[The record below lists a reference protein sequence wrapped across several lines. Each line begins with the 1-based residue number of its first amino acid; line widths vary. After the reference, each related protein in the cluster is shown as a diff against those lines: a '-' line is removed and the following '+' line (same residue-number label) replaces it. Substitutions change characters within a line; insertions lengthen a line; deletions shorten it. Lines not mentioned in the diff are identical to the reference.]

1 MALSRTYGL
10 KIAGSGSTGMAMA
23 IETRISP
30 DKVPPTVG
38 PEGFEL
44 PATSRIEKKLYARRH
59 GTIREPLLRVDK
71 VWNLTLA
78 QCRAPAP

>member
-44 PATSRIEKKLYARRH
+44 PATSAERVTAAAQLQGCNSHHLGEAQIRRI
-59 GTIREPLLRVDK
+59 
-71 VWNLTLA
+71 
-78 QCRAPAP
+78 